1 LQLASGGTVAY
12 EALQVKRDMR
22 PLDLQQRANP
32 FIHTY
37 LSGLFQG
44 GDASI
49 NSFLADFDDAVTN
62 ALHNQSNHLGDM
74 ALSMQVSL
82 PAAALTGW
90 FIQRSKDQLH
100 SDRMIMSRRLQATLK
115 RTLPGFYFQDL
126 DHLQFNTPAAALLV
140 WSCLPVSTSVS
151 LDNGAIQHFN
161 TDKDVFWNFPDVDV
175 RRAVARDPH
184 TLATL
189 GAALAAL
196 QARLREAGRD
206 TSSFEPGLAGRFVE
220 MALNTSDPMTGDALF
235 NGLLFTESQMIRGA
249 SDALDAIQSAG
260 NQAATAPT
268 KAIQKLAEYAADLTD
283 TFNHRLSSVYGN
295 DSLRTLGPLAL
306 LEASAAITPE
316 FQNVT
321 PNAMLRMYVLNTG
334 HTFDLGTFLTGN
346 MPPGNEVAL
355 TQTLVNLN

>member
-1 LQLASGGTVAY
+1 
-12 EALQVKRDMR
+12 
-22 PLDLQQRANP
+22 
-32 FIHTY
+32 
-37 LSGLFQG
+37 
-44 GDASI
+44 
-49 NSFLADFDDAVTN
+49 
-62 ALHNQSNHLGDM
+62 M